1 MKIQRKSQ
9 LEFVGLMAALMSI
22 AALALDALLPALDL
36 IGRDI
41 GTTSLAQ
48 NQMLITLFFL
58 GLGVGPLL
66 FGPVSDSVGRKP
78 VVYIGFG
85 LFVFA
90 SFLCVFSDHF
100 ETMIAGRILQ
110 GVALSAPR
118 TISVAMI
125 RDKYSGD
132 QMARILSFV
141 VVVFILVPIVAPT
154 LGKWILDAMGW
165 EAIFH
170 AQVAFAILVALWFWR
185 RQPETLVP
193 EKRNSFR
200 FSVFIN
206 GYKELLNYRQT
217 MIFTFIWGFITGSF
231 LVYLSTAQQVFED
244 QYLMKE
250 SFPYIFACLAITIGT
265 ATLLNG
271 TLVLRFGML
280 RLVTVAL
287 GCYILVPLLYV
298 ILFYGQG
305 NPTWWVALGFFGMQF
320 FAVGFVFGN
329 LRALAME
336 PVGHIA
342 GIGSAITGCV
352 ATVMAV
358 PISAFIGSYV
368 KVSILP
374 IFLGFL
380 VCGTIAYALLGYFY
394 LSKRFAKHGN

>member
-1 MKIQRKSQ
+1 MKIRSGTQV
-9 LEFVGLMAALMSI
+9 EFVGLMAALMSI

-36 IGRDI
+36 IGTDI

-48 NQMLITLFFL
+48 NQLLITLFFL
-58 GLGVGPLL
+58 GLGVGPLI
-66 FGPVSDSVGRKP
+66 FGPISDSVGRKP
-78 VVYIGFG
+78 MVYVGFA
-85 LFVFA
+85 LFILA
-90 SFLCVFSDHF
+90 SLLCVFSDHF
-100 ETMIAGRILQ
+100 ETMITGRILQ
-110 GVALSAPR
+110 GIALSAPR
-118 TISVAMI
+118 TISVAMV
-125 RDKYSGD
+125 RDRYSGD

-165 EAIFH
+165 QAIFH
-170 AQVAFAILVALWFWR
+170 VQVVFAILVALWFWR
-185 RQPETLVP
+185 RQPETLAP

-200 FSVFIN
+200 FNVFIT
-206 GYKELLNYRQT
+206 GYRELLNYKQT
-217 MIFTFIWGFITGSF
+217 MVFTFIWGFITGSF

-280 RLVTVAL
+280 RLITVAL
-287 GCYILVPLLYV
+287 AFYILVPLLFLLLY
-298 ILFYGQG
+298 FGSG
-305 NPTWWVALGFFGMQF
+305 NPPWWVALVFFGLQF

-342 GIGSAITGCV
+342 GIGSAITGCI

-358 PISAFIGSYV
+358 PISAFIGSFV
-368 KVSILP
+368 KDSIIP

-380 VCGTIAYALLGYFY
+380 VCGTIAYLLLGYFY
-394 LSKRFAKHGN
+394 LSKRYGS

>member
-1 MKIQRKSQ
+1 MKIQRRSQ

-36 IGRDI
+36 IGKDV
-41 GTTSLAQ
+41 GTTSLAE
-48 NQMLITLFFL
+48 NQLLITLFFL

-66 FGPVSDSVGRKP
+66 FGPISDSVGRKP
-78 VVYIGFG
+78 VVYVGFALFIG
-85 LFVFA
+85 A
-90 SFLCVFSDHF
+90 SLLCVYAPQF

-110 GVALSAPR
+110 GIALSAPR

-125 RDKYSGD
+125 RDRYSGD

-170 AQVAFAILVALWFWR
+170 FQVVFAILVAIWFWK

-200 FSVFIN
+200 LNVFVN
-206 GYKELLNYRQT
+206 GYKELLNYKQT
-217 MIFTFIWGFITGSF
+217 MVFTFIWGFITGSF

-287 GCYILVPLLYV
+287 AFYILVPLVYV
-298 ILFYGQG
+298 ILFYGQV
-305 NPTWWVALGFFGMQF
+305 NPPYWVALGFFGMQF

-342 GIGSAITGCV
+342 GIGSAITGCL
-352 ATVMAV
+352 ATLMAV
-358 PISAFIGSYV
+358 PISAFIGSFV
-368 KVSILP
+368 RDSIFP

-380 VCGTIAYALLGYFY
+380 TCGIIAYFLLAYFY
-394 LSKRFAKHGN
+394 LSRRFTQ

>member
-1 MKIQRKSQ
+1 MKIRSRTQ
-9 LEFVGLMAALMSI
+9 LEFVALMAALMSI

-36 IGRDI
+36 IGQDI

-48 NQMLITLFFL
+48 NQLLITLFFL

-66 FGPVSDSVGRKP
+66 FGPVSDSIGRKP
-78 VVYIGFG
+78 VVYAGFG

-90 SFLCVFSDHF
+90 SFLCVFSSRF

-110 GVALSAPR
+110 GIALSAPR

-125 RDKYSGD
+125 RDRYSGD

-154 LGKWILDAMGW
+154 LGKWILDALGW
-165 EAIFH
+165 QAIFH
-170 AQVAFAILVALWFWR
+170 VQVVFAIMVAWWFWK

-206 GYKELLNYRQT
+206 GYRELLNYKQT
-217 MIFTFIWGFITGSF
+217 TVFTFIWGFITGSF

-271 TLVLRFGML
+271 TLVLRYGML

-287 GCYILVPLLYV
+287 GFYILVPLLYIV
-298 ILFYGQG
+298 LFYGEV
-305 NPTWWVALGFFGMQF
+305 NPPWWMALVFFGMQF

-352 ATVMAV
+352 ATLMAV

-368 KVSILP
+368 KDSITP

-380 VCGTIAYALLGYFY
+380 ICGTIAYGLLGYFY
-394 LSKRFAKHGN
+394 LSKRFGS

>member
-1 MKIQRKSQ
+1 MKIQRRSQ

-36 IGRDI
+36 IGHDI

-48 NQMLITLFFL
+48 NQLLITLFFL

-66 FGPVSDSVGRKP
+66 FGPISDSVGRKP
-78 VVYIGFG
+78 VVYIGFI
-85 LFVFA
+85 LFIGA
-90 SFLCVFSDHF
+90 SLLCVYATGFK
-100 ETMIAGRILQ
+100 TMIAGRILQ
-110 GVALSAPR
+110 GIALSAPR

-125 RDKYSGD
+125 RDRYSGD

-154 LGKWILDAMGW
+154 LGKWVLDAMGW

-170 AQVAFAILVALWFWR
+170 FQVIFAILVALWFWR

-200 FSVFIN
+200 LNVFIN
-206 GYKELLNYRQT
+206 GYKELLNYKQT

-231 LVYLSTAQQVFED
+231 LVYLSTAQQVFEE

-265 ATLLNG
+265 STLLNG

-280 RLVTVAL
+280 RLITVAL
-287 GCYILVPLLYV
+287 ACYILVPLLYV
-298 ILFYGQG
+298 MLFYGTG
-305 NPTWWVALGFFGMQF
+305 NPPYWVALGFFGMQF

-342 GIGSAITGCV
+342 GIGSAITGCI
-352 ATVMAV
+352 ATLMAV
-358 PISAFIGSYV
+358 PISAYIGSFV
-368 KVSILP
+368 RESIFP

-380 VCGTIAYALLGYFY
+380 CCGLIAYLLLGYFY
-394 LSKRFAKHGN
+394 LSRRFST

>member
-1 MKIQRKSQ
+1 MKIQRRSQ

-36 IGRDI
+36 IGRDV
-41 GTTSLAQ
+41 GTTSLAE
-48 NQMLITLFFL
+48 NQLLITLFFL

-66 FGPVSDSVGRKP
+66 FGPISDSIGRKP
-78 VVYIGFG
+78 VVYVGFALFIG
-85 LFVFA
+85 A
-90 SFLCVFSDHF
+90 SLLCVYAPQF

-110 GVALSAPR
+110 GIALSAPR

-125 RDKYSGD
+125 RDRYSGD

-170 AQVAFAILVALWFWR
+170 FQVLFALLVAIWFWK
-185 RQPETLVP
+185 RQPETLAP

-200 FSVFIN
+200 LNVFVN
-206 GYKELLNYRQT
+206 GYKELLNYKQT
-217 MIFTFIWGFITGSF
+217 MVFTFIWGFITGSF

-287 GCYILVPLLYV
+287 AFYILVPLLYV
-298 ILFYGQG
+298 ILYYGET
-305 NPTWWVALGFFGMQF
+305 NPPYWVALGFFGMQF

-342 GIGSAITGCV
+342 GIGSAITGCL
-352 ATVMAV
+352 ATLMAV
-358 PISAFIGSYV
+358 PISAYIGSFV
-368 KVSILP
+368 RDSIFP

-380 VCGTIAYALLGYFY
+380 SCGIIAYFLLAYFY
-394 LSKRFAKHGN
+394 LSRRFAQ

>member
-1 MKIQRKSQ
+1 MKIQSKTQ
-9 LEFVGLMAALMSI
+9 VEFVALMAALMSI

-36 IGRDI
+36 IGSDI

-48 NQMLITLFFL
+48 NQLVITLFFL
-58 GLGVGPLL
+58 GLGVGPLI
-66 FGPVSDSVGRKP
+66 FGPISDSVGRKP
-78 VVYIGFG
+78 VVYVGFA
-85 LFVFA
+85 LFVLA
-90 SFLCVFSDHF
+90 SLLCVFSDNF
-100 ETMIAGRILQ
+100 ETMIGGRILQ
-110 GVALSAPR
+110 GIALSAPR

-125 RDKYSGD
+125 RDRYSGD

-154 LGKWILDAMGW
+154 LGKWIMDAMGW
-165 EAIFH
+165 QAIFH
-170 AQVAFAILVALWFWR
+170 FQVIFAILVALWFWR
-185 RQPETLVP
+185 RQPETLIR

-200 FSVFIN
+200 FNVFVK
-206 GYKELLNYRQT
+206 GYKELLNYKQT
-217 MIFTFIWGFITGSF
+217 MVFTFIWGLVTGSF

-280 RLVTVAL
+280 RLITVAM
-287 GCYILVPLLYV
+287 GGYILVPLLFV
-298 ILFYGQG
+298 ILFFDQA
-305 NPTWWVALGFFGMQF
+305 NPPWWVALGFFGLQF

-336 PVGHIA
+336 PVGHMA

-358 PISAFIGSYV
+358 PISAFIGSFV
-368 KVSILP
+368 KDSIFP

-380 VCGTIAYALLGYFY
+380 ICGTMAYLLLGYFY
-394 LSKRFAKHGN
+394 LSKRHGG

>member
-1 MKIQRKSQ
+1 MKIQRRSQ

-48 NQMLITLFFL
+48 NQLLITLFFL
-58 GLGVGPLL
+58 GLGIGPLL

-78 VVYIGFG
+78 VVYVGFALFIG
-85 LFVFA
+85 A
-90 SFLCVFSDHF
+90 SLLCVYAPTF
-100 ETMIAGRILQ
+100 EIMIVGRILQ
-110 GVALSAPR
+110 GIALSAPR

-125 RDKYSGD
+125 RDRYSGD

-154 LGKWILDAMGW
+154 LGKWVLDAMGW

-170 AQVAFAILVALWFWR
+170 FQVIFALLVGIWFWR
-185 RQPETLVP
+185 RQPETLAP
-193 EKRNSFR
+193 KNRNSFR
-200 FSVFIN
+200 LNVFIN
-206 GYKELLNYRQT
+206 GYRELLNYRQT
-217 MIFTFIWGFITGSF
+217 MVFTFIWGFITGSF

-280 RLVTVAL
+280 RLVTIAL
-287 GCYILVPLLYV
+287 AFYILVPLLYV
-298 ILFYGQG
+298 IAFYGQE
-305 NPTWWVALGFFGMQF
+305 NPPYWVALAFFGMQF
-320 FAVGFVFGN
+320 FAVGFIFGN

-336 PVGHIA
+336 PLGHIA
-342 GIGSAITGCV
+342 GIGSALTGCL
-352 ATVMAV
+352 ATLMAV
-358 PISAFIGSYV
+358 PISAYIGSF
-368 KVSILP
+368 VSDSIFP

-380 VCGTIAYALLGYFY
+380 CCGILAYLLLGYFY
-394 LSKRFAKHGN
+394 ISNRLSR

>member
-1 MKIQRKSQ
+1 MKIQRRSQ

-48 NQMLITLFFL
+48 NQLLITLFFL

-78 VVYIGFG
+78 VVYVGFALFIG
-85 LFVFA
+85 A
-90 SFLCVFSDHF
+90 SLLCVYAPKF
-100 ETMIAGRILQ
+100 EIMIVGRILQ
-110 GVALSAPR
+110 GIALSAPR

-125 RDKYSGD
+125 RDRYSGD

-154 LGKWILDAMGW
+154 LGKWVLDAMGW

-170 AQVAFAILVALWFWR
+170 FQVMFALLVALWFWR
-185 RQPETLVP
+185 RQPETLAP
-193 EKRNSFR
+193 ENRNSFR
-200 FSVFIN
+200 LNVFIN
-206 GYKELLNYRQT
+206 GYRELLNYRQT
-217 MIFTFIWGFITGSF
+217 MVFTFIWGFITGSF

-287 GCYILVPLLYV
+287 AFYILVPLLYV
-298 ILFYGQG
+298 IMFYGQE
-305 NPTWWVALGFFGMQF
+305 NPPYWVALGFFGMQF
-320 FAVGFVFGN
+320 FAVGFIFGN

-336 PVGHIA
+336 PLGHIA
-342 GIGSAITGCV
+342 GIGSALTGCL
-352 ATVMAV
+352 ATLMAV
-358 PISAFIGSYV
+358 PISAYIGSFV
-368 KVSILP
+368 RDSIFP

-380 VCGTIAYALLGYFY
+380 CCGLMAYFLLGYFHISNR
-394 LSKRFAKHGN
+394 LTR